1 MARTAQ
7 SVIAS
12 FTNRT
17 MQGEVIAAEEWLL
30 GAQMLTVLITEETNK
45 LYELQSKVARMKVDF
60 MDMHHV
66 SDGTTVKPM
75 SSAEAKT
82 RVEATDEYRDMK
94 KQEAFIEQIWEIIRV
109 AKKFAEISN
118 K

>member
-1 MARTAQ
+1 MRTAQ

-12 FTNRT
+12 FTDRT
-17 MQGEVIAAEEWLL
+17 MKGEVIAPEEWLMA
-30 GAQMLTVLITEETNK
+30 AQMLTVLITEETNK
-45 LYELQSKVARMKVDF
+45 LYELQSLVAKMKVDF
-60 MDMHHV
+60 MDVHHAAV
-66 SDGTTVKPM
+66 EKPVKPM

-82 RVEATDEYRDMK
+82 RVEATVEYRDMK

-109 AKKFAEISN
+109 AKKQAEIAS